1 LYFST
6 NGFFFSATGIPY
18 DYWTQ
23 YEDIFTVLVELSL
36 AASAVGFGISWGFL
50 FAKLSFEKR
59 HAQRKIFWGSLIGA
73 LLITGTILT
82 SLVTVIGLSVL
93 ADVSLT
99 GFSNM
104 SFVLSVGF
112 AVEYSVHIVAR
123 WIRADNS
130 MTTSLE
136 RVKHTMSFL
145 MLPTFM
151 SWVSSTIGVVCLAF
165 TDFEFNQVFFF
176 RPLLIVMMVTYFVG
190 CYSLPA
196 FLTYLDF
203 EVCRLGKTSP
213 EASTYFT
220 KSLELDMLDANE
232 TTVREETHTSSD
244 EDKGNAKSSGSDSS
258 HEQAKSIQEVENEDI
273 TDDN

>member
-1 LYFST
+1 LHIPT
-6 NGFFFSATGIPY
+6 NRFISSAAGIPY
-18 DYWTQ
+18 DYWSQ
-23 YEDIFTVLVELSL
+23 YEDIFAVLIELGLS
-36 AASAVGFGISWGFL
+36 ASAVGFVISWAFL
-50 FAKLSFEKR
+50 FAKLSFEGR
-59 HAQRKIFWGSLIGA
+59 HERRKIFWGSLVGA

-82 SLVTVIGLSVL
+82 SLVTVIGLSAL

-130 MTTSLE
+130 MTSSVE

-151 SWVSSTIGVVCLAF
+151 SFVSSTIGVVCLAF
-165 TDFEFNQVFFF
+165 TDFEFNRVFFF
-176 RPLLIVMMVTYFVG
+176 RPLLIVMMVTYFIG

-213 EASTYFT
+213 EASVYFT
-220 KSLELDMLDANE
+220 KSFALRDVDAKE
-232 TTVREETHTSSD
+232 STARATAHDSD
-244 EDKGNAKSSGSDSS
+244 DVVDESKTKSASDSS
-258 HEQAKSIQEVENEDI
+258 HEQAYKEAPESLEEEEIE
-273 TDDN
+273 

>member
-1 LYFST
+1 L
-6 NGFFFSATGIPY
+6 
-18 DYWTQ
+18 
-23 YEDIFTVLVELSL
+23 
-36 AASAVGFGISWGFL
+36 FG
-50 FAKLSFEKR
+50 KLSFEGR
-59 HAQRKIFWGSLIGA
+59 HEKRKIFWGSLVGA
-73 LLITGTILT
+73 LLITATILT
-82 SLVTVIGLSVL
+82 SLITVIGLSAL

-123 WIRADNS
+123 WIRADNN

-165 TDFEFNQVFFF
+165 TDFEFNRVFFF
-176 RPLLIVMMVTYFVG
+176 RPLLIVMMVTYFIG

-213 EASTYFT
+213 EASVYLT
-220 KSLELDMLDANE
+220 KSFAIRGLDAKE
-232 TTVREETHTSSD
+232 STAQDETHASSD
-244 EDKGNAKSSGSDSS
+244 LVVDEGNTKSASDSS
-258 HEQAKSIQEVENEDI
+258 HDQAHKEAPQSLEEED
-273 TDDN
+273 TE